1 MTDSAAARAARL
13 LHHRKSGLMPG
24 DPIAAPIVPA
34 STFHLPANGTGAYN
48 YSRAGNPGWTELE
61 AALSILEDAETV
73 AFPSGMA
80 AIAAALFACLRA
92 GDTVILPADGYYV
105 TLSLIHI
112 SEPTRPY

>member
-48 YSRAGNPGWTELE
+48 YSRANGACPPT
-61 AALSILEDAETV
+61 
-73 AFPSGMA
+73 SGCVF
-80 AIAAALFACLRA
+80 LNR
-92 GDTVILPADGYYV
+92 
-105 TLSLIHI
+105 
-112 SEPTRPY
+112 